1 MNIYESLSSPS
12 FMLNEQVARQL
23 FDVLPERGPLVL
35 IMDRRGNIW
44 PSDSDE
50 LAKLNISE
58 SFLKELCAKIDDGAE
73 PVLTQVND
81 CSIVAA
87 ELTTDQG
94 DCGYVMIA
102 LPNCGPES
110 TLVNIDLIEM
120 VLSQFSL
127 IARLIEKNNL
137 LYEVQMKRYRVC
149 GQALTAAN

>member
-1 MNIYESLSSPS
+1 MNIYESLSSPG
-12 FMLNEQVARQL
+12 FMLNEQVARQV

-35 IMDRRGNIW
+35 IMDRRGNNW

-58 SFLKELCAKIDDGAE
+58 SFLKELCAKIDDGVE

-102 LPNCGPES
+102 LPNYSPES

-127 IARLIEKNNL
+127 IARLIGKNNL

-149 GQALTAAN
+149 GRAMTAAN